1 VVQQEDC
8 YIEHRK
14 MKIELRNQFKQRAIS
29 KPDFIDRMYLQ
40 HQELF
45 EYSSLL
51 GETALSGIEITDK
64 GVVFTTREDG
74 IRFFCEKADKRT
86 APFEILNFNE
96 YESDD
101 AGLFYLLAAG
111 SGTIFDIGANIG
123 WYSLSLA
130 RKFPASRVYSFEPLP
145 ATFASLERNVR
156 LNEARNIELHNFGFS
171 RENTTLRFFSS
182 RHTSVSNSAENISG
196 ESDAVETLCEVRRLD
211 DYMEGKEQTIDLVKC
226 DVEGAE
232 LLVFEGAMLTFR
244 RQLPM
249 IFCEMLRKWA
259 AKYNY
264 HPNDIIALLAGL
276 GYHCF
281 VNNGQNRLSAIRQ
294 VTDDTI
300 QTNFF
305 FLHPEK
311 HSPILLAYGE

>member
-1 VVQQEDC
+1 
-8 YIEHRK
+8 
-14 MKIELRNQFKQRAIS
+14 MKIDLRKQFKKGDIS

-45 EYSSLL
+45 EYSQLL
-51 GETALSGIEITDK
+51 RETALGKIEITDR
-64 GVVFTTREDG
+64 GIVFTTREDG
-74 IRFFCEKADKRT
+74 ISFFCDKADKRT

-96 YESDD
+96 YESED
-101 AGLFYLLAAG
+101 AGLFYQLAAG

-130 RKFPASRVYSFEPLP
+130 RKFPASRICSFEPLP
-145 ATFASLERNVR
+145 ATFASLERNVL
-156 LNEARNIELHNFGFS
+156 LNCISNIELHNFGFS
-171 RENTTLRFFSS
+171 RENTALRFFSS

-196 ESDAVETLCEVRRLD
+196 EPDAMETLCEVRRLD
-211 DYMEGKEQTIDLVKC
+211 DYMEEKEQTLDLVKC

-232 LLVFEGAMLTFR
+232 LLVFEGAMLTLS

-264 HPNDIIALLAGL
+264 HPNDIIDLLGGL
-276 GYHCF
+276 GYQCY
-281 VNNGQNRLSAIRQ
+281 VNNGKNRLSAISK
-294 VTDDTI
+294 VADETI

-311 HSPILLAYGE
+311 HRSILLAYGV